1 MLIMLHTNNLQKMHI
16 ASLTWIDSQIEDCV
30 NVKVTDCL
38 HCSLTFTSSLII
50 EMRLASNVMDLPL
63 SEFISAIIG
72 VVTSTRIDS
81 AEGLVIGQHGYLYN
95 IQLVELLNAPVN
107 NHYKN

>member
-38 HCSLTFTSSLII
+38 HSSLTSASSLII
-50 EMRLASNVMDLPL
+50 EMTLASNVMVLPL

-72 VVTSTRIDS
+72 VVTSTRIDF
-81 AEGLVIGQHGYLYN
+81 AEGNLSSASMTTRITYSFT
-95 IQLVELLNAPVN
+95 VELV
-107 NHYKN
+107 KCSCE